1 MKKTMLLTM
10 ALAFCATMGAK
21 DVKTLVV
28 TTTPQ
33 MHCANC
39 ENKIKGN
46 LRFEKGVKDIAT
58 DIPSQTVTVTYDAE
72 KTSVASL
79 TQAFSKIGY
88 SIQQKEVKASTK
100 DKANTK
106 AEKAK
111 TKAEKAKTKADK
123 GKTTKDTKQ
132 KTQKVKRPR
141 TDGSTG
147 ASQQMH

>member
-79 TQAFSKIGY
+79 TQAFNKIGY

-100 DKANTK
+100 DKA
-106 AEKAK
+106 K
-111 TKAEKAKTKADK
+111 TKAEKAKTNADK
-123 GKTTKDTKQ
+123 SKTTKDTKQ
-132 KTQKVKRPR
+132 KTQKVKKPR